1 MTDTLKPAE
10 LDLEA
15 LKADAKDCANRLRG
29 KYAIGPI
36 MANGEPEFGWQQHS
50 GLPITQRKGDGFPP
64 IYGEAASTIEA
75 LLTRIEALEAERDEA
90 RAGLA
95 YVLDRAVYGNSYG
108 VYGSDFQSC
117 HFCQGGGAPG
127 VAMEHDADC
136 PVSRYPRAVA
146 DWFEEMEAERQDR
159 EAAEAQ
165 RDRMREALE
174 RAVAWFRDY
183 ARQHRLKGT
192 QDGML
197 KADTNDER
205 ADYCEAALSHPAGR
219 AALEQPQ

>member
-15 LKADAKDCANRLRG
+15 LKKVALEAPQWAWSSEDSEIWSDEPYRLLAETVPLDGDPRAKEGFGVQELAIANH
-29 KYAIGPI
+29 I
-36 MANGEPEFGWQQHS
+36 ANF
-50 GLPITQRKGDGFPP
+50 DPP
-64 IYGEAASTIEA
+64 TVLS
-75 LLTRIEALEAERDEA
+75 LLTRIEALEAERDYAWSEMKNA
-90 RAGLA
+90 QAYWRAETA
-95 YVLDRAVYGNSYG
+95 HA
-108 VYGSDFQSC
+108 
-117 HFCQGGGAPG
+117 
-127 VAMEHDADC
+127 
-136 PVSRYPRAVA
+136 
-146 DWFEEMEAERQDR
+146 

-205 ADYCEAALSHPAGR
+205 ADYCEAALSQGSGSIPRQGGFR
-219 AALEQPQ
+219 PQP

>member
-15 LKADAKDCANRLRG
+15 LKPCPFCGGGDVVPSQVTSCGGWGVLCRG
-29 KYAIGPI
+29 CHAYQDTRA
-36 MANGEPEFGWQQHS
+36 ED
-50 GLPITQRKGDGFPP
+50 IT
-64 IYGEAASTIEA
+64 EA
-75 LLTRIEALEAERDEA
+75 LAAWNRRAPDPRIEALEAERDEA

-95 YVLDRAVYGNSYG
+95 YVLDRAVYGDSYG
-108 VYGSDFQSC
+108 VYGSDFQCC

-174 RAVAWFRDY
+174 PFAAAAGDIRPD
-183 ARQHRLKGT
+183 
-192 QDGML
+192 D
-197 KADTNDER
+197 ADTMRPAIVQAVHFRR
-205 ADYCEAALSHPAGR
+205 AAKVVSALSQGSGSIPRQGGFR
-219 AALEQPQ
+219 PQP